1 MAAANLVRTDELD
14 RQFLQC
20 VLCIDRLQKPKVL
33 PCQHSFCQSC
43 LKLWA
48 ARSEDLTLSCPVCR
62 KEYTLNEQG
71 VEGLPDNFFVKSIID
86 FIKRKRRVSSVAT
99 PCHGCDQEAA
109 HYCHDC
115 AELLCIDCAGA
126 HRRLRLTRN
135 HRLTSVDEYK
145 TSGMVVRLESIDK
158 TVKSCGTHG
167 KDITLYCETCDIP
180 ICSQCVSTTHRKP
193 GHAHRKLKDAAKVR
207 RVLLNQ
213 LVTRAQKKVDELREA
228 VSAMRETNRQL
239 QIRRGHVEAQIKQRK
254 QSLVELIDCYEQ
266 DTIAELEQE
275 YQTRK
280 SAMDEEIEHIQQVLD
295 KTVGV
300 CNVTENL
307 IKEGDDTSL
316 LFINQETTRKLEEAV
331 SVDIDCEI
339 EENGHI
345 GFTVPDANPGRVST
359 FGSIQRHSAS
369 ATRSSIKADSSPPQA
384 VKVGDDIRVVLG
396 TRDSAGE
403 EVTEG
408 GAVVSAKL
416 WSPTGEVGLARV
428 LDQNDGNYN
437 IQFRPSVEGK
447 HKLVVSVFGRQ
458 ISQSPFEIN
467 VENNERHVIAFGNPD
482 LEGNSQ
488 GSILRLREPW
498 GVAVSRTKGIILI
511 ADTGNSTIRIFD
523 LDGDY
528 KTQLNFP
535 NFTCRFEPVD
545 LALTEDENSMMV
557 TDHGNRQ
564 VMECS
569 LDGHLI
575 KLFGIGSLCRPCG
588 VAINS
593 IGYVFVAD
601 HEADCIR
608 VFDSDGEYI
617 KCIGGFGQG
626 QCEFNGPLAITVNS
640 KDELLVSDRE
650 NHRVQILDPDGEYL
664 SQVTSVDNGGDR
676 ELKCPT
682 GIAVDDDDNIV
693 VCNDWNNRVL
703 MFRPDGSFVKRIDC
717 DSDGLMYPNGVA
729 VIEDGKV
736 AVVDYG
742 NDSVRIFKNV

>member
-1 MAAANLVRTDELD
+1 MAASLVRTDELD

-20 VLCIDRLQKPKVL
+20 ALCIDRLQKPKVL
-33 PCQHSFCQSC
+33 PCQHSFCQGC

-48 ARSEDLTLSCPVCR
+48 ARCDDLTLSCPVCR
-62 KEYTLNEQG
+62 TEYTLNENG

-86 FIKRKRRVSSVAT
+86 FINRKRRVSSVAT

-135 HRLTSVDEYK
+135 HRLTTVDEYK
-145 TSGMVVRLESIDK
+145 TSGMVVRLETINK
-158 TVKSCGTHG
+158 AVTSCGTHG
-167 KDITLYCETCDIP
+167 KDVTLYCETCDMP
-180 ICSQCVSTTHRKP
+180 ICSQCTSTTHRRP
-193 GHAHRKLKDAAKVR
+193 SHVHRKLKDAAKVR

-213 LVTRAQKKVDELREA
+213 LVDRAQRKVDELREC

-254 QSLVELIDCYEQ
+254 ETILELLDCYEQ
-266 DTIAELEQE
+266 DTLAELEQE
-275 YQTRK
+275 YQNRR
-280 SAMDEEIEHIQQVLD
+280 SAMEAEIEDVQHVLD
-295 KTVGV
+295 KTIGV

-307 IKEGDDTSL
+307 MKEGDDASL
-316 LFINQETTRKLEEAV
+316 LFINQETTRKLEEAI
-331 SVDIDCEI
+331 SVDINCQID
-339 EENGHI
+339 ENGHI
-345 GFTVPDANPGRVST
+345 GFTVPDANPGRVAT
-359 FGSIQRHSAS
+359 FGNIQRHSAS
-369 ATRSSIKADSSPPQA
+369 ATRSSIKTESSPPQA
-384 VKVGDDIRVVLG
+384 VKIGEDIRVILG
-396 TRDSAGE
+396 TRDAAGE
-403 EVTEG
+403 EVSEG
-408 GAVVSAKL
+408 GANVSAKL
-416 WSPTGEVGLARV
+416 WAPTGEVGLARV
-428 LDQNDGNYN
+428 MDRNDGNYD
-437 IQFRPSVEGK
+437 ILFRPNIEGR

-467 VENNERHVIAFGNPD
+467 VEQTERHVIAFGNPD

-498 GVAVSRTKGIILI
+498 GVAVSRSKEIILI

-523 LDGDY
+523 LDGNY
-528 KTQLNFP
+528 QRQLNFP
-535 NFTCRFEPVD
+535 NFMCKFEPVD
-545 LALTEDENSMMV
+545 LALTEDENNLVV
-557 TDHGNRQ
+557 TDHSNCQ
-564 VMECS
+564 VMLCN
-569 LDGHLI
+569 LDGQLI
-575 KLFGIGSLCRPCG
+575 RLFGMAQLCRPAG

-601 HEADCIR
+601 HEANCIR
-608 VFDSDGEYI
+608 VFDSEGMFI
-617 KCIGGFGQG
+617 NSIGRGGNG
-626 QCEFNGPLAITVNS
+626 NGEFNGPIAVTVNS

-650 NHRVQILDPDGEYL
+650 NHRIQILDPDGEYL
-664 SQVTSVDNGGDR
+664 AEVSSRHSGES
-676 ELKCPT
+676 ELKYPT

-703 MFRPDGSFVKRIDC
+703 MFRSDGSFIKRIDC